1 MVEPPNRHGHQ
12 RERES
17 SLAEEVFETILRRVI
32 DGSLGP
38 GARVP
43 SERDLAAQLGVARVT
58 VREAVRRL
66 IDARV
71 LSTRQ
76 GSGAVV
82 LPRNVWSVRVLP
94 MHLALGSQAGDRPA
108 AADLLQ
114 DSLELRRAIALDLV
128 ERAAARLG
136 DRSLEPARELVRAA
150 WEVRDDAIAFAE
162 RDWRVIPTVVEQAG
176 MMASLWLLNSM
187 EETHVAAMVVVGS
200 LALVPD
206 DYLEVHLGVLDRIE
220 AADGAGAR
228 ELLTGYFDRLD
239 ASRLGAATS
248 SGAE

>member
-43 SERDLAAQLGVARVT
+43 SERDLAAQLGVARV
-58 VREAVRRL
+58 L